1 MSVDQNRRAV
11 VWAPSSEIGRAVA
24 RGAALTFGEVL
35 LVDDHRDVADVAAEL
50 GTHHVLADRP
60 GATAAWAA
68 DAWGGADVL
77 MDCTSAMEWGPQ
89 AEDTLEGAAAVV
101 AHNLFG
107 PWSHVEELR
116 DALGKGSAASVVLL
130 GSVDGTMGNPNVSAY
145 SAGKAAVASLTRT
158 LAADLG
164 PAGVR
169 VNCVAAAG
177 VPQSPLRDG
186 APRRTTGDPGLA
198 KRLTP
203 LGRFPTAGEI
213 AEVVLF
219 LASRAAS
226 GMSGAVVPVDA
237 GRTAVTPG
245 TWAAPGGG

>member
-1 MSVDQNRRAV
+1 MDHHRRAV
-11 VWAPSSEIGRAVA
+11 VWSPGSAIGRAVA
-24 RGAALTFGEVL
+24 RGATLAFGEVV
-35 LVDDHRDVADVAAEL
+35 LVDEHRDVFDVAAEL
-50 GTHHVLADRP
+50 GTHHVVADKP
-60 GATAAWAA
+60 GAAAAWAA
-68 DAWGGADVL
+68 EAWGSVDVL
-77 MDCTSAMEWGPQ
+77 MDCTSAMELGPQ
-89 AEDTLEGAAAVV
+89 AEDSLESAAAVV

-107 PWSHVEELR
+107 PWGHIEELR
-116 DALGKGSAASVVLL
+116 DALGKGTAPSVVLL

-164 PAGVR
+164 PSGVR

-177 VPQSPLRDG
+177 IPQTPLRDG
-186 APRRTTGDPGLA
+186 APRRTTGDPVLA
-198 KRLTP
+198 RRMTP

-245 TWAAPGGG
+245 TWTAPG